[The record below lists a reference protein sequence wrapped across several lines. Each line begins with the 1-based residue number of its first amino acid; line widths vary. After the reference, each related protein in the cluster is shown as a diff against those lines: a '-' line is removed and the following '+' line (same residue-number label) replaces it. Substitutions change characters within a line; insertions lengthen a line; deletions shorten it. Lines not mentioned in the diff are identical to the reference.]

1 MSGNPV
7 KTDSIQVDR
16 IFMIIQ
22 ECCSN
27 LGRNKLFIEFI
38 TMPTDRPCFP
48 RTSKICQ
55 FDKSGRAEVEV
66 PKQFFSVCL
75 CEFSCKK
82 SYQKSPHIHIAFFV
96 IAVLHHTE
104 KQKRNIFR
112 TRKLIKLDSYTRVN
126 IYFISKS
133 VCSVFWLIPI
143 QDETFK
149 SSLEMFVWP

>member
-38 TMPTDRPCFP
+38 TMPTGRPCFP

-55 FDKSGRAEVEV
+55 FDSSGRAEVEV
-66 PKQFFSVCL
+66 PKEFFFCFCVNVAA
-75 CEFSCKK
+75 KK
-82 SYQKSPHIHIAFFV
+82 LLKTPSHSHFFV
-96 IAVLHHTE
+96 IAVLHHTG
-104 KQKRNIFR
+104 KQKRIIFR
-112 TRKLIKLDSYTRVN
+112 TRKLIKLDSYTRVRSQHLF
-126 IYFISKS
+126 YLKISLF
-133 VCSVFWLIPI
+133 CSLGVPN
-143 QDETFK
+143 
-149 SSLEMFVWP
+149 SG

>member
-1 MSGNPV
+1 MFAKKIFMSGNPV

-66 PKQFFSVCL
+66 PKQFFSVSVRML
-75 CEFSCKK
+75 LQKK
-82 SYQKSPHIHIAFFV
+82 LLKITLTSTK
-96 IAVLHHTE
+96 
-104 KQKRNIFR
+104 KRE
-112 TRKLIKLDSYTRVN
+112 
-126 IYFISKS
+126 YF
-133 VCSVFWLIPI
+133 
-143 QDETFK
+143 
-149 SSLEMFVWP
+149 

>member
-1 MSGNPV
+1 MFAKKIFMSGNPV

-55 FDKSGRAEVEV
+55 FDRSGRAEVEV
-66 PKQFFSVCL
+66 PKHGRKHALENEALFCPWHL
-75 CEFSCKK
+75 PT
-82 SYQKSPHIHIAFFV
+82 SPPQDSPLACCR
-96 IAVLHHTE
+96 A
-104 KQKRNIFR
+104 NIFLKHIFAKHVLL
-112 TRKLIKLDSYTRVN
+112 THILFKN
-126 IYFISKS
+126 IIYSAN
-133 VCSVFWLIPI
+133 
-143 QDETFK
+143 
-149 SSLEMFVWP
+149 